1 MYYPTHPLKEDQ
13 LILVDLVSAIFRKAM
28 TKHKKERQPF
38 EAKLSRIHSNS
49 WLGPLPL
56 PFVVRDPT
64 DPTLEQ
70 FLVSEKKTPDFPTPL
85 NVETKKRDSYE
96 V

>member
-1 MYYPTHPLKEDQ
+1 
-13 LILVDLVSAIFRKAM
+13 M

-56 PFVVRDPT
+56 PFVVRDLT

-70 FLVSEKKTPDFPTPL
+70 FLESEKKTPDFPTPL